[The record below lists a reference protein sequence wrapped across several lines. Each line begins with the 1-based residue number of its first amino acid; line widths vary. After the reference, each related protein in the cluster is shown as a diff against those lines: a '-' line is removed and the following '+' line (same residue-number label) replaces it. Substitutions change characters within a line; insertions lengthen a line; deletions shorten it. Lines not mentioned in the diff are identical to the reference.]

1 MLPVKSV
8 AVTLNSLGYDNY
20 VGTNVEGRSG
30 GTILAWNQATQC
42 TVIDISKHWIHA
54 SAISATSGEFQFTC
68 VYGHPRLAERAIL
81 WEYLQQKASVTD
93 VPWIVFGD
101 FNQVSSSVEKLSSC
115 SSIPGADQFKNL
127 LDEGAMID
135 LHAQGNWYTW
145 HNGRLGDAA
154 VWERLDKTL
163 CNIAWIENFPQTK
176 IFSLPSFCSDHSPL
190 VLNMH
195 HCIPYRPRPFRF
207 EAMWLLDESCEKVV
221 RDAWL
226 VNKRGS
232 LAYSFVQKCKGVKQ
246 DLRTWNQK
254 EIRKSLED
262 KLAKEELLWAQKARQ
277 LWRGYIWRL
286 HLQMLRLKMP
296 FFLMKPDKAPGPDG
310 LPTMFFQRFWPVV
323 KNDLIACIK
332 SFFDRGFILKEL
344 NQTMITLIPKN
355 QSPEQFKDFRPI
367 SLCNVVV
374 KIISKV
380 LVIRM
385 QSIMERIIAPN
396 QNGFVKGRAISDSI
410 LLASEL
416 MTFIHKA
423 RRVKTNWCAFKL
435 DIHKAY
441 DKLSWDFL
449 HAVMIRMAFPHKII
463 QVIMQCVTTVSYSLM
478 LNGQQAGNFQPQR
491 GIRQGDPLSPYL
503 FLLCSNILSCMLHKE
518 ELMNKLQGI
527 QFGRRGP
534 RISHLMYADDTILF
548 FKADPQNCSSVKK
561 TLDTYARLAGQ
572 VLNKDKSIVI
582 FSPNTPRQFKRIMS
596 ATLGAKTSNKLGK
609 YLGVNVDNKV
619 NSVELYKELVEK
631 LESKLA
637 GWKSRLLSQ
646 SGRLTLIQSVLQSSP
661 IYQLS
666 VMHMPNK
673 YADKIDALSTNFY
686 WGHNSNKAPIHL
698 ASRKKIF
705 RSKDKGG
712 LGLRQTSLFNK
723 ALLAKQV
730 WRIVS
735 QPTSIYSKWACAKY
749 FKCNLESPP
758 KKTTQ
763 PSAIW
768 KCIDKSGKLIFD
780 NLWWS
785 VGSGAQIPLGSK
797 FWWPLQ
803 ATLPQHSQQHT
814 VANLVDTNTRAWN
827 HQLVNQLFAP
837 HIARDILQIPLSVS
851 DFDDRLSWKFSTS
864 GEYKVSEGYHFLSDA
879 GRQNN
884 PSDFFPWKFLWSLS
898 IPSRVK
904 NFVWRILNDALPNL
918 TNLKRHHMPVEE
930 ICYLCQQESESLD
943 HIFITCP
950 FARAIWFG
958 SSLALHIEDFYS
970 LNLIQC
976 LSHWFLQA
984 QQGTQQDLQDLQT
997 KLICL
1002 HNIWQARNKFYMEG
1016 QQPSPLNT
1024 IQVTM
1029 DGLSSLNSLLLW
1041 KLRKGPRK
1049 YLILAH
1055 QQLSSIKSIA
1065 LGYASINT
1073 IVFESRGHHQII
1085 TKNQSSGHAILQ
1097 KDILLFIKQRNI
1109 RTTVMAIADRDAYK
1123 SYVTSLIPQNIFLFP
1138 TNSFIHL

>member
-1 MLPVKSV
+1 
-8 AVTLNSLGYDNY
+8 
-20 VGTNVEGRSG
+20 
-30 GTILAWNQATQC
+30 
-42 TVIDISKHWIHA
+42 
-54 SAISATSGEFQFTC
+54 
-68 VYGHPRLAERAIL
+68 
-81 WEYLQQKASVTD
+81 
-93 VPWIVFGD
+93 
-101 FNQVSSSVEKLSSC
+101 
-115 SSIPGADQFKNL
+115 
-127 LDEGAMID
+127 
-135 LHAQGNWYTW
+135 
-145 HNGRLGDAA
+145 
-154 VWERLDKTL
+154 
-163 CNIAWIENFPQTK
+163 
-176 IFSLPSFCSDHSPL
+176 
-190 VLNMH
+190 
-195 HCIPYRPRPFRF
+195 
-207 EAMWLLDESCEKVV
+207 MWLLDESCEKVV

-232 LAYSFVQKCKGVKQ
+232 LAYSFVQKCRGVKQ
-246 DLRTWNQK
+246 DLRTWNRNCFGHVQQQIKSLNDDLRKLQESLVNFDYPPSQLLLQEK

-277 LWRGYIWRL
+277 LWLVEGDRNTKYFHSIVKKRRLINHFTRIRRMDGEWTNDYQEMEMLAVQYFNDVYTHDNRPARVEIDQLLHSLEVPSITDQERL
-286 HLQMLRLKMP
+286 HLEAPLTDAEIENAL
-296 FFLMKPDKAPGPDG
+296 FLMKPDKAPGPDG
-310 LPTMFFQRFWPVV
+310 LPAMFFQRFSPVV
-323 KNDLIACIK
+323 KNDLISCIK

-396 QNGFVKGRAISDSI
+396 QNGFVKGRAISYI
-410 LLASEL
+410 
-416 MTFIHKA
+416 
-423 RRVKTNWCAFKL
+423 
-435 DIHKAY
+435 
-441 DKLSWDFL
+441 
-449 HAVMIRMAFPHKII
+449 MIKMAFPHKII

-518 ELMNKLQGI
+518 ERMNKLQGI

-561 TLDTYARLAGQ
+561 TLDTYAR
-572 VLNKDKSIVI
+572 
-582 FSPNTPRQFKRIMS
+582 IMS

-609 YLGVNVDNKV
+609 YLGVKVDNKV

-730 WRIVS
+730 WHIVS

-803 ATLPQHSQQHT
+803 ATLTQHSQQHT
-814 VANLVDTNTRAWN
+814 VANMVYTNTRAWN

-851 DFDDRLSWKFSTS
+851 NFDDRLSWKFSTS

-904 NFVWRILNDALPNL
+904 KFVWRILNDALPNL

-950 FARAIWFG
+950 FARAIW
-958 SSLALHIEDFYS
+958 
-970 LNLIQC
+970 
-976 LSHWFLQA
+976 
-984 QQGTQQDLQDLQT
+984 
-997 KLICL
+997 
-1002 HNIWQARNKFYMEG
+1002 
-1016 QQPSPLNT
+1016 
-1024 IQVTM
+1024 
-1029 DGLSSLNSLLLW
+1029 LLW
-1041 KLRKGPRK
+1041 MD
-1049 YLILAH
+1049 YLILI
-1055 QQLSSIKSIA
+1055 LFCYGNSGK
-1065 LGYASINT
+1065 GYDSINT
-1073 IVFESRGHHQII
+1073 MVFESRGHHQII

-1123 SYVTSLIPQNIFLFP
+1123 SYVTSLIPQNIFLLP

>member
-42 TVIDISKHWIHA
+42 TVIDVSKHWIHA
-54 SAISATSGEFQFTC
+54 SAISATSGEFHFTC

-81 WEYLQQKASVTD
+81 WEYLQQKASITD
-93 VPWIVFGD
+93 LPWIVFGD

-115 SSIPGADQFKNL
+115 SSLPGADQFKNL
-127 LDEGAMID
+127 LAEGAMID

-145 HNGRLGDAA
+145 HNGRLGDAT
-154 VWERLDKTL
+154 VWERLDKTF

-195 HCIPYRPRPFRF
+195 HCIPYRPCPFRF
-207 EAMWLLDESCEKVV
+207 EAMWLLDQSCKKVV

-246 DLRTWNQK
+246 DLRTWNRNCFGHVQQQIKSLNDDLRNLQESLLNFDYPPSQLLLQEK

-277 LWRGYIWRL
+277 LWLVEGDRNTKYFHSIVKKRRLINHFTRIRRMDGEWTNDYQEMEMLAVQYFNDVYTHDNRPARVEIDQLLHSLEVPSITDQERL
-286 HLQMLRLKMP
+286 HLEAPLTDAETENAL
-296 FFLMKPDKAPGPDG
+296 FLMKPDKAPGLDG
-310 LPTMFFQRFWPVV
+310 LPAMFFQRFWPVV

-416 MTFIHKA
+416 MTIIHKA
-423 RRVKTNWCAFKL
+423 RKVKTNWCAFKL

-449 HAVMIRMAFPHKII
+449 DAVMTKMAFPHKVI
-463 QVIMQCVTTVSYSLM
+463 QVIIQCVTTVSYSLM

-518 ELMNKLQGI
+518 ERINKLQGI

-596 ATLGAKTSNKLGK
+596 TTLGAKTSNKLGK
-609 YLGVNVDNKV
+609 YLGVKVDNKV
-619 NSVELYKELVEK
+619 NSAELYKELVEK

-646 SGRLTLIQSVLQSSP
+646 SERLTLIQSVLQSSP

-712 LGLRQTSLFNK
+712 LGLRQTCLFNK
-723 ALLAKQV
+723 ALMAKQV

-735 QPTSIYSKWACAKY
+735 QPSSIYSKWACAKY
-749 FKCNLESPP
+749 FKCNLETPP

-780 NLWWS
+780 HLWWN
-785 VGSGAQIPLGSK
+785 VEYGAQIPLGSK

-803 ATLPQHSQQHT
+803 ATLPPHSQQDT

-827 HQLVNQLFAP
+827 QQLVNQLFAL
-837 HIARDILQIPLSVS
+837 HIARDILQIPLSVC
-851 DFDDRLSWKFSTS
+851 DFDDRDMLPSIQWSSKARDIIKSSQRSKVVVTLYCRRIFSS
-864 GEYKVSEGYHFLSDA
+864 SS
-879 GRQNN
+879 
-884 PSDFFPWKFLWSLS
+884 
-898 IPSRVK
+898 SR
-904 NFVWRILNDALPNL
+904 
-918 TNLKRHHMPVEE
+918 E
-930 ICYLCQQESESLD
+930 IS
-943 HIFITCP
+943 
-950 FARAIWFG
+950 
-958 SSLALHIEDFYS
+958 
-970 LNLIQC
+970 
-976 LSHWFLQA
+976 
-984 QQGTQQDLQDLQT
+984 
-997 KLICL
+997 
-1002 HNIWQARNKFYMEG
+1002 G
-1016 QQPSPLNT
+1016 QQS
-1024 IQVTM
+1024 
-1029 DGLSSLNSLLLW
+1029 
-1041 KLRKGPRK
+1041 
-1049 YLILAH
+1049 
-1055 QQLSSIKSIA
+1055 
-1065 LGYASINT
+1065 
-1073 IVFESRGHHQII
+1073 
-1085 TKNQSSGHAILQ
+1085 
-1097 KDILLFIKQRNI
+1097 
-1109 RTTVMAIADRDAYK
+1109 
-1123 SYVTSLIPQNIFLFP
+1123 
-1138 TNSFIHL
+1138 